1 MPDARVTQRAIDLLD
16 ATLRRDLRQ
25 IRVES
30 SGVNRSSTSCGP
42 LIDAPQRSL
51 TQAGEQL
58 ELRASCQV
66 VEATADVAVGYW
78 SSLATAVWMK
88 TTHPHH
94 AASLRAAIV
103 GAQASSPSRK
113 VWLLQIVTPEAIVPD
128 TRSRSALAGMLCSV
142 DGIVSHSAV
151 IHVGSGFRAS
161 IVRSIVTGLNALG
174 RQQFPHC
181 VFASLEEGVAW
192 LATHGL
198 PDREAAHRDLSAFH
212 DAAVAGQLTSVRT

>member
-1 MPDARVTQRAIDLLD
+1 M
-16 ATLRRDLRQ
+16 
-25 IRVES
+25 
-30 SGVNRSSTSCGP
+30 
-42 LIDAPQRSL
+42 
-51 TQAGEQL
+51 QAEEPHQ
-58 ELRASCQV
+58 LRARYQL
-66 VEATADVAVGYW
+66 VEASADVAVGYW
-78 SSLATAVWMK
+78 SSLATAVWMR

-94 AASLRAAIV
+94 AASLKSAIV
-103 GAQASSPSRK
+103 AAQSKSPSRK

-151 IHVGSGFRAS
+151 IHIGSGFRAS
-161 IVRSIVTGLNALG
+161 VVRSIVTGLNALG

-198 PDREAAHRDLSAFH
+198 PDPAAALHDLSAFH
-212 DAAVAGQLTSVRT
+212 EAAVAGQLTSVRT

>member
-1 MPDARVTQRAIDLLD
+1 V
-16 ATLRRDLRQ
+16 
-25 IRVES
+25 S
-30 SGVNRSSTSCGP
+30 RSSTSPGP

-51 TQAGEQL
+51 TQAGEPHKL
-58 ELRASCQV
+58 LASCQV
-66 VEATADVAVGYW
+66 VEATEDVAVGYW
-78 SSLATAVWMK
+78 SSLATAVWLK

-94 AASLRAAIV
+94 ATSLKTAIV

-128 TRSRSALAGMLCSV
+128 ARSRAALAGMLCAV

-151 IHVGSGFRAS
+151 IHIGSGFRAS

-174 RQQFPHC
+174 RQQFPHH
-181 VFASLEEGVAW
+181 VFASLDEGVAW

-198 PDREAAHRDLSAFH
+198 PDPAAAHHDLSAFH
-212 DAAVAGQLTSVRT
+212 EAAVAGLLTSVRT